1 MKRVVITGMSGL
13 SPIGQTWGDVKSSLQ
28 NLRNGVIYM
37 PEWEVFEGLRTRLA
51 APVPDFELP
60 KHYKRKSR
68 RTMGR
73 VSELSVRA
81 SEIALEDAGLIG
93 HGILTSGQTGVS
105 YGSSTGSTDSIRDF
119 LTMFDEQSTR
129 KIQANTYIKMMPHTT
144 AANIGMFFGLTGRIL
159 PSSTSCTSGSLSIG
173 MAFESIRAGFQKVM
187 IAGGAEELCP
197 SEAVTFDTL
206 FATSTKND
214 TPHLTPQ
221 PFDQDRDG
229 LVIGEGAGAL
239 ILEELEH
246 ATNRGAHV
254 YAELVGF
261 GTNSDGK
268 HPTRPSSDTMA
279 QVMRLALESAGL
291 SSDAVGYVS
300 AHGTATDLGDVAESQ
315 ATYEVFQ
322 RSVPISSLKSYTGHT
337 LGACGALEA
346 WMSIH
351 MMNEDWVSPTLN
363 LKNIDS
369 RCGNLDY
376 VTGQCQSLSIDYFM
390 TNNFAFGGVNTSLI
404 FKRWG
409 T

>member
-73 VSELSVRA
+73 VAELSVRA
-81 SEIALEDAGLIG
+81 SEMALEDADLIG

-119 LTMFDEQSTR
+119 LTMFDERSTR

-279 QVMRLALESAGL
+279 QVLRLALESAGL

-346 WMSIH
+346 WMTIH
-351 MMNEDWVSPTLN
+351 MMNEGWVSPTLN

-376 VTGQCQSLSIDYFM
+376 VTGQCQSLPIEYFM